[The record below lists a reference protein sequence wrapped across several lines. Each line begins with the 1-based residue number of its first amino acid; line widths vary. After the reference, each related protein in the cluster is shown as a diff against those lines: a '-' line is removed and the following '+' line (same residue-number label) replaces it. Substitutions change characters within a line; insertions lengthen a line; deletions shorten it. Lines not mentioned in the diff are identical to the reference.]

1 MPFSEGLA
9 CVKIGVMKDGTWK
22 YIDKNGKVIID
33 KDFAFPSDFKNEMAF
48 VKVGGLRDG
57 NSAYID
63 KKGAFV
69 WQGTK

>member
-1 MPFSEGLA
+1 
-9 CVKIGVMKDGTWK
+9 
-22 YIDKNGKVIID
+22 VIID

-63 KKGAFV
+63 KKGAFI